1 MAKWLTI
8 LLIMV
13 GNLVFADTNAVNT
26 QQHSNSSYIILA
38 VVALLAIIYI
48 LYRRQKENLTI
59 NGSEGRLYLP
69 LFSGSRFN

>member
-26 QQHSNSSYIILA
+26 QQNSNSSYIILA

-48 LYRRQKENLTI
+48 LYRRQK
-59 NGSEGRLYLP
+59 RK
-69 LFSGSRFN
+69 FND

>member
-13 GNLVFADTNAVNT
+13 GNLVFADTNTINA
-26 QQHSNSSYIILA
+26 QEHSNSSYIILE

-48 LYRRQKENLTI
+48 LYRRQK
-59 NGSEGRLYLP
+59 RK
-69 LFSGSRFN
+69 FND